1 MAVSRALPRSDK
13 DSRRYRYRNVGP
25 MSIPLLIDCDP
36 GHDDAIAI
44 LLALAS
50 PEVELLGVTTVGG
63 NSELANTTRNA
74 LTVLEVAGRA
84 DVPVA
89 PGCDHPLVR
98 RLQVADHV
106 HGKSGMD
113 GPVLEPPTTEALDTH
128 AVDFLA
134 ETMAANPERV
144 TLTAVGPLTNIALL
158 LRHFPSVADSIE
170 RVVVMG
176 GAVGL
181 GNTTP
186 AAEFNIWSD
195 PEAAD
200 VVFRAGLDVTMVGLD
215 VTHQA
220 RMGRQHGEAL
230 RSSGRCGA
238 LVADLLDFFVQ
249 FHERVYGLDSSPVHD
264 AVAVADVIWPDLLE
278 ADYFHVAVETS
289 SELTR
294 GRTVV
299 DRWRVTGEEPNARVG
314 LAIDG
319 DRFGELMIERISRL
333 P

>member
-1 MAVSRALPRSDK
+1 
-13 DSRRYRYRNVGP
+13 
-25 MSIPLLIDCDP
+25 MSIPVLLDCDP

-50 PEVELLGVTTVGG
+50 PELEVLGITTVGG
-63 NSELANTTRNA
+63 NSGLANTTRNA
-74 LTVLEVAGRA
+74 LTVLEVAERT

-89 PGCDHPLVR
+89 AGCDQPLVR
-98 RLQVADHV
+98 PLRIADHV

-113 GPVLEPPTTEALDTH
+113 GPVLFPPTIEPVEAH
-128 AVDFLA
+128 AVDFIA
-134 ETMAANPERV
+134 EKVAASSEPV
-144 TLTAVGPLTNIALL
+144 TLIPTGPLTNIALL
-158 LRHFPSVADSIE
+158 LRRYPDVAGNIS
-170 RVVVMG
+170 RVVLMG
-176 GAVGL
+176 GAIEL

-186 AAEFNIWSD
+186 SAEFNILVD

-200 VVFRAGLDVTMVGLD
+200 IVFRSGMDVTMVGLD

-220 RMGRQHGEAL
+220 RMGKVHGDRL
-230 RSSGRCGA
+230 RPQGKSGA
-238 LVADLLDFFVQ
+238 FVADLLDFFVR
-249 FHERVYGLDSSPVHD
+249 FHQRVYAMDTSPVHD

-278 ADYFHVAVETS
+278 AERFHVAVETMS
-289 SELTR
+289 PLTA

-299 DRWRVTGEEPNARVG
+299 DRWRVTGQEPNARVG

-319 DRFGELMIERISRL
+319 ERFGDLVVERISRL

>member
-1 MAVSRALPRSDK
+1 MTKPLII
-13 DSRRYRYRNVGP
+13 DS
-25 MSIPLLIDCDP
+25 DP

-50 PEVELLGVTTVGG
+50 PEVDLLGVTTVGG
-63 NSELANTTRNA
+63 NSGLENTTRNA
-74 LTVLEVAGRA
+74 LQVLEVAGRT

-89 PGCDHPLVR
+89 AGCDHPLVR
-98 RLQVADHV
+98 PLRIADHV

-113 GPVLEPPTTEALDTH
+113 GPQLDPPTTEAVDAH

-134 ETMAANPERV
+134 EAISASADPV
-144 TLTAVGPLTNIALL
+144 TIAPIGPLTNIGLL
-158 LRHFPSVADSIE
+158 IRHHPDVLDNVE
-170 RVVVMG
+170 RIVLMG
-176 GAVGL
+176 GAIEL

-186 AAEFNIWSD
+186 AAEFNIWVD
-195 PEAAD
+195 PEAAHI
-200 VVFRAGLDVTMVGLD
+200 VFSSGLDVTMVGLD

-220 RMGRQHGEAL
+220 RLGRRHGERL
-230 RSSGRCGA
+230 RPMGKCGEF
-238 LVADLLDFFVQ
+238 VADLLEFFVL
-249 FHERVYGLDSSPVHD
+249 FHERVYGLDSSPIHD
-264 AVAVADVIWPDLLE
+264 AVAVADVIWPELME
-278 ADYFHVAVETS
+278 ADRFHVAVETA

-319 DRFGELMIERISRL
+319 DRFADLLIDRISQL